1 MVNVGNNFNNQFMR
15 NFSSELLDII
25 EYEIQKK
32 IRLGEHLELFYD
44 VLWASESLENMKN
57 LGEEVDEKFK
67 RSD

>member
-32 IRLGEHLELFYD
+32 LDLVNIWNFFMMFSGHLN
-44 VLWASESLENMKN
+44 LWKI
-57 LGEEVDEKFK
+57 
-67 RSD
+67 